1 MINSSLKKQILEK
14 LDFLPIEEQRR
25 VLDFTCALTE
35 SKTVG
40 IPGRDLLRFAGTIEK
55 TELEAMKRAIEDG
68 CERIDLNEW

>member
-1 MINSSLKKQILEK
+1 MISSSLKKEIFDK

-25 VLDFTCALTE
+25 VLDFTRALTE

-55 TELEAMKRAIEDG
+55 TELEAMKRVIEDG
-68 CERIDLNEW
+68 CERVDLNEW

>member
-1 MINSSLKKQILEK
+1 MISSSLKKQILEK
-14 LDFLPIEEQRR
+14 PDFLPIEEQRR

>member
-1 MINSSLKKQILEK
+1 MISSSLKKQILEK

-68 CERIDLNEW
+68 CERVYLSEW